1 MYKSVI
7 VTLTTIPGRVHLLW
21 PVLNS
26 LLHRQTQPPTAV
38 IVNLPLK
45 YNGDLGSIRQV
56 PKEWQS
62 LSKVQLIVNRNCND
76 DGPATKLIGAAS
88 IIAKFPK
95 PPGHLHGRR
104 SRAKHILRQS
114 ARASPPPVQAAG
126 RLLRSRRGGHQHG
139 PFARKIYNQWD
150 PEAAVHVP
158 SGVGSV
164 SVLGDRISMADL
176 VKRVQ
181 SVSATVR
188 MADDMVFADWFA
200 RRRLPVFTLGRTHLL
215 QMQPHAVDEWALH
228 RSLRG
233 DCDVVPDKRYATAC
247 AELGVRFGPLGAPP
261 PAVKEE
267 QPHAP
272 VRHRRLKM
280 WKAHK

>member
-1 MYKSVI
+1 M
-7 VTLTTIPGRVHLLW
+7 
-21 PVLNS
+21 LNS

-95 PPGHLHGRR
+95 PLVIYMDDDHVPNTFCVKAHAQAHLQYKQPAVFCGRGEVVI
-104 SRAKHILRQS
+104 STD
-114 ARASPPPVQAAG
+114 
-126 RLLRSRRGGHQHG
+126 